1 MTTSLERS
9 LRRITS
15 SLDEAGQPHALVG
28 GLAVSVRAE
37 PRLTRDADLAVA
49 VEDDAES
56 EALIRRLTSMGYRVG
71 AVVEQDAPGRLATV
85 RLTHASDGNLV
96 SDLLFASSGIERE
109 IVAAA
114 TPVEIVSGVSLN
126 VSSTGHLIA
135 TKLLARDDRN
145 RPTDADDLRALR
157 LVASETDWSDAADA
171 VRLIHERGYDRG
183 RDLPTSLTH
192 LRTHG
197 AY

>member
-1 MTTSLERS
+1 MMTPLERS

-15 SLDEAGQPHALVG
+15 SLDEVGQPYALVG

-49 VEDDAES
+49 VDDDAQS
-56 EALIRRLTSMGYRVG
+56 EALIRRLTGMGYRAG
-71 AVVEQDAPGRLATV
+71 ALIEQDVVGRLATV
-85 RLTHASDGNLV
+85 RLTHTSDGDLV

-114 TPVEIVSGVSLN
+114 TPTEITPDISLN
-126 VSSTGHLIA
+126 VAVTGHLIA
-135 TKLLARDDRN
+135 TKLLARDDRS
-145 RPTDADDLRALR
+145 RPTDADDLRALS
-157 LVASETDWSDAADA
+157 LVASDADWSDATQA
-171 VRLIHERGYDRG
+171 VDLIHERGYDRG
-183 RDLPTSLTH
+183 RDLQASLIR
-192 LRTHG
+192 LREHG